1 MNDFKKYAIVILCIL
16 LFLSFLINTYLYTK
30 VIEYDG
36 YLKNLQT
43 KVNTLSSENAML
55 KESIEVLKRSLPY
68 HPTNVSLSGEWIYI
82 AGVITTDG
90 GYGGEI
96 LRVYARFV
104 EGSGKVFIGTTPKIG
119 IDLQIAAE
127 TAFKVAQRFTGVNAS
142 LLDCILTVSANRTID
157 VVDGPSAGAAIT
169 ALLSSILQ
177 GKGIRRD
184 AVITGT
190 IQGNGSLGSV
200 GGIIEKAMAAAK
212 IGAKTFL
219 VPKGQSKVVVWKE
232 KVTQMGS
239 FRIIEYV
246 PELVEVQGY
255 LRDKGFE
262 IEVIEVANIQEA
274 LHYLEV

>member
-1 MNDFKKYAIVILCIL
+1 MIDFKKYAIVILCIL

-184 AVITGT
+184 AVITGA
-190 IQGNGSLGSV
+190 IQGDGSLGSV

-232 KVTQMGS
+232 KVTQLGS